1 MVQYLSMQEKR
12 KRGQNK
18 MGEKQKG
25 IKILNPLTILYLVIL
40 LAIISAL
47 FDYRVTI
54 VSVLVM
60 MLLAGV
66 SGEGKAYFLLW
77 LKSIFLIC
85 VICFVLQSL
94 FIPGEQIIWKVWVF
108 SIKVE
113 SVQKAIIL
121 CSRILGIGSAILLG
135 GKLIDIKKLMIVL
148 EKKGMSSSVTYVLL
162 STTNIIPQMSKKM
175 GAILE
180 AQKSRGIETDSNV
193 LVRAK
198 AFFPSVGPL
207 LLNSLVNAEERAITL
222 EARAFSAPCKK
233 ISLKKVED
241 TNKDRVLRVLFI
253 VAMILA
259 IGGKMVL
266 WIV

>member
-1 MVQYLSMQEKR
+1 M
-12 KRGQNK
+12 NK
-18 MGEKQKG
+18 KQKG
-25 IKILNPLTILYLVIL
+25 IKLLNPLTVLYLVIL
-40 LAIISAL
+40 LAVVSAL
-47 FDYRVTI
+47 FDYKITI

-60 MLLAGV
+60 MLLAGI
-66 SGEGKAYFLLW
+66 SGEGKPYFLLW

-180 AQKSRGIETDSNV
+180 AQKSRGIETDSNMI
-193 LVRAK
+193 VRAK

-233 ISLKKVED
+233 TSLKNVED
-241 TNKDRVLRVLFI
+241 SSRDKMLRIVFI
-253 VAMILA
+253 AATILA
-259 IGGKMVL
+259 IGGKIVL